1 MVEDNPAIPSTA
13 NPWFRAEINA
23 EGTKE
28 IYGASLSF
36 FAVPRIWDP
45 AFYYLIVLIFFVYVN
60 KTFKNITKKTEKII
74 AITIV

>member
-1 MVEDNPAIPSTA
+1 MVEVNPAIPSTT
-13 NPWFRAEINA
+13 NPWFRAEISA
-23 EGTKE
+23 EGTEK
-28 IYGASLSF
+28 IYGASLFS

-45 AFYYLIVLIFFVYVN
+45 AFYYLIVLIFFIYVN

>member
-1 MVEDNPAIPSTA
+1 MVEVNPAIPSTTNA
-13 NPWFRAEINA
+13 WFRAEISV

-36 FAVPRIWDP
+36 FAPFRNREC